1 MKIAKIA
8 LAAFTIIS
16 LLGVGIALAQ
26 PETIVPIPETI
37 TDYASFI
44 QAVKNVLNFVFSI
57 LLVASIMVML
67 VAGYQYVTS
76 SGEQAKVD
84 GATKMIV
91 YAAIGL
97 IIALLSKALQAI
109 IPDLIA

>member
-8 LAAFTIIS
+8 LVSFAIIS
-16 LLGVGIALAQ
+16 LLGIGIALAQ
-26 PETIVPIPETI
+26 PETIVPIPENI

-44 QAVKNVLNFVFSI
+44 RAIKNVLNFVFSI
-57 LLVASIMVML
+57 LLIASIVVML
-67 VAGYQYVTS
+67 YAGYAYVTS
-76 SGEQAKVD
+76 AGDEGKTQI
-84 GATKMIV
+84 ATKMIV

-109 IPDLIA
+109 IPDLIS